1 MTNHQAANWSDSS
14 TDPMCPPTPRDVP
27 AAVEAAAAGQEEL
40 RKTLLRREHTSTAH
54 AAYEQLTAEYEQRL
68 ADAAS
73 DRARLQEEMCAF
85 GAYLREN
92 GVPPEHIVPCVR
104 AALVHVRASRHLSGE
119 ARFGRDVVTWA
130 IEGYY
135 RLG

>member
-1 MTNHQAANWSDSS
+1 MTDDQAANRSGPS

-27 AAVEAAAAGQEEL
+27 AAAEAAATGQDEL
-40 RKTLLRREHTSTAH
+40 RETLLRRERTTAGH
-54 AAYEQLTAEYEQRL
+54 AGYDQLTAEYQQRL

-85 GAYLREN
+85 GAYLREK
-92 GVPPEHIVPCVR
+92 GVPPQHIVPCVR
-104 AALVHVRASRHLSGE
+104 AALAHVRASRHLSSE
-119 ARFGRDVVTWA
+119 TRFGRDVVTWA